1 MSVTCCSRSKLLR
14 AASLFTRVHLLR
26 NRHLHKAA
34 AVLRAQRHP
43 KRWITLVQV
52 SFQFIVHL
60 LCQLGVKAFARRNNI
75 NLSTITGTGK
85 GGRVTKE
92 DVVNALSS
100 QGQKVRSTP
109 AVRAFAKENNVNINL
124 VSGTGPNGRVT
135 RDDILAFMNGTAT
148 QTVLS
153 TGATTKGVIGVPQQP
168 PLSGI
173 TGQDHVKK
181 ITGMKK
187 AMTKTMTQALS
198 IPTFTYSDDIDA
210 TDLMRL
216 RTELK
221 EHIPGLTMLPFFI
234 KALSLA
240 MKDYPIVN
248 SVVNPELDA
257 EGYIQEYVI
266 KHDHNFSVAIDSDH
280 GLTTPNLKQL
290 QNKSI
295 LQINQDLRVLI
306 DKVKN
311 NQLTQ
316 QDFDDASFSV
326 SSVGNIGG
334 KYFVPTILRPQAAII
349 AIGKASRVPKY
360 FGDDL
365 RPIDQISFSITAD
378 HRILDGATV
387 ARFCQRMKQYVENP
401 NLMLISM

>member
-1 MSVTCCSRSKLLR
+1 M
-14 AASLFTRVHLLR
+14 
-26 NRHLHKAA
+26 
-34 AVLRAQRHP
+34 
-43 KRWITLVQV
+43 
-52 SFQFIVHL
+52 VHL

-75 NLSTITGTGK
+75 NLSSITGTGK

-92 DVVNALSS
+92 DVVNAMSS

-109 AVRAFAKENNVNINL
+109 AVRAFAKEHNVNINL
-124 VSGTGPNGRVT
+124 VTGTGPNGRVT
-135 RDDILAFMNGTAT
+135 RDDVLAFLDGGSSTT
-148 QTVLS
+148 TVLS
-153 TGATTKGVIGVPQQP
+153 SGATTKGVIGVPQQP
-168 PLSGI
+168 PLTGI
-173 TGQDHVKK
+173 TGQDQVKK

-216 RTELK
+216 RKELK

-266 KHDHNFSVAIDSDH
+266 KNDHNFSVAIDSEH
-280 GLTTPNLKQL
+280 GLTTPNLKSL

-295 LQINQDLRVLI
+295 L
-306 DKVKN
+306 
-311 NQLTQ
+311 
-316 QDFDDASFSV
+316 
-326 SSVGNIGG
+326 
-334 KYFVPTILRPQAAII
+334 
-349 AIGKASRVPKY
+349 
-360 FGDDL
+360 
-365 RPIDQISFSITAD
+365 
-378 HRILDGATV
+378 
-387 ARFCQRMKQYVENP
+387 
-401 NLMLISM
+401 